1 MQARDP
7 IPQFRD
13 FVLKQSILSEAQIK
27 DIDAEV
33 EAIVDDA
40 VKFADESP
48 KPVRSPTLEIRAS
61 RNPFFLP
68 HWQDLVCFIVFGGHD
83 IAVGT
88 ASRARS

>member
-13 FVLKQSILSEAQIK
+13 FVLKQSILSKAQIK

-33 EAIVDDA
+33 EAIVGDA

-48 KPVRSPTLEIRAS
+48 KPVRSPTLENRGLS
-61 RNPFFLP
+61 
-68 HWQDLVCFIVFGGHD
+68 
-83 IAVGT
+83 
-88 ASRARS
+88 